1 MTKPFFL
8 TLSAAALSLIAGTQ
22 PALAK
27 DSLGVYSNW
36 AVFRDATVPRCYTI
50 AKAEEPRRASEQQ
63 RDYTPYLTVTT
74 WPQRGIR
81 NQLHIRLSRKLAPSA
96 NLRLTV
102 GSRSFAL
109 TGGGGDA
116 WAKDKAMDAA
126 IVAVMRSAST
136 LTIRGTDANGK
147 RFTDRYQLNDV
158 ATAIDAATLACSP
171 RSLQQTDSQAQD

>member
-8 TLSAAALSLIAGTQ
+8 TSFAAALSLIAGSQ

-36 AVFRDATVPRCYTI
+36 AVFRDASVPRCYTI
-50 AKAEEPRRASEQQ
+50 AKAEDPRRASEQQ
-63 RDYTPYLTVTT
+63 RDYTPYLTVAS
-74 WPQRGIR
+74 WPLRDIR
-81 NQLHIRLSRKLAPSA
+81 NQLHIRMSRKLAPSK
-96 NLRLTV
+96 NLKLVV
-102 GSRSFAL
+102 GSRSFTL

-126 IVAVMRSAST
+126 IVAAMRSAST
-136 LTIRGTDANGK
+136 LLVRGTDASGK

-158 ATAIDAATLACSP
+158 ATAIDAAMLGCSP
-171 RSLQQTDSQAQD
+171 RNLQQAQG